1 MKVLSISVNYPHTDG
16 FSYQENLLPKYQ
28 KKSGNEVVILASQY
42 AYDTKGKIVKTSET
56 GYVNGDGIL
65 VMRLAIK
72 QGDYNN
78 RFKKFKGFY
87 KAIKDIAPDI
97 IFCHLFQ
104 FRDILD
110 VIRYKK
116 ENPHVKLYVDNHADI
131 FNSASSWLSKNILHK
146 IIWKYYAKKLEP
158 YVEKFFGV
166 TPARVDF
173 LKDIYKID
181 PSKIELLP
189 LGADDEAVEKAQ
201 KFENLQKKRQQYGL
215 TDDDFIIVT
224 GGKIDHNKPQT
235 LLLMQAV
242 NEIEKE
248 NIKLLVFGSVADEYK
263 EQFEKQLSDK
273 VKYVG
278 WKQSKEIYE
287 EFAVADLVVFPGLH
301 SVLWEQAV
309 GMGKP
314 CIFRDIKGFHH
325 IDLGGNCLFF
335 NEDSVKNYQK
345 VVLNAIENIAEMKKV
360 SDEKGKKAFSYL
372 EIAKKSLEIKVLNEQ

>member
-28 KKSGNEVVILASQY
+28 KKCGNEVVILASQY

-110 VIRYKK
+110 VMRYKK
-116 ENPHVKLYVDNHADI
+116 ENPHVKLYVDNHADQY
-131 FNSASSWLSKNILHK
+131 NSASSWLSKNVLHK
-146 IIWKYYAKKLEP
+146 IIWKYHAKQLEP

-215 TDDDFIIVT
+215 TKDDFVIVT

-242 NEIEKE
+242 NAIEKE
-248 NIKLLVFGSVADEYK
+248 NIKLIVFGSVADEYK
-263 EQFEKQLSDK
+263 EQFENLLSEK
-273 VKYVG
+273 VKHVG
-278 WKQSKEIYE
+278 WRKSEEIYE
-287 EFAVADLVVFPGLH
+287 EFAIADLVVFPGLH

-314 CIFRDIKGFHH
+314 CVFRDIKGFHH
-325 IDLGGNCLFF
+325 IDLKGNCLFF
-335 NEDSVKNYQK
+335 EEDSVSSY
-345 VVLNAIENIAEMKKV
+345 LETLLFAIDSIDQMKAVAET
-360 SDEKGKKAFSYL
+360 KGKKVFSYF
-372 EIAKKSLEIKVLNEQ
+372 EIAKKSLGYKG